1 MDFDALGQELEAEI
15 ERLGFEFVDLER
27 GGSKTRPVLR
37 IRIDKPGSE
46 PGRGVTIEDCTMVSR
61 ALEKYLEERTSVG
74 DRYVLEVSSPGI
86 ERPLVRRRD
95 FERFS
100 GKEIAVKTKTPVGAH
115 GKRVEGV
122 LLGIQDAEG
131 REQVRMELPTREI
144 VEIPREEIVRANLVF
159 RWEDEK

>member
-1 MDFDALGQELEAEI
+1 MDVDALEQELEAEI

-46 PGRGVTIEDCTMVSR
+46 PGRGVTIDDCTTVSR
-61 ALEKYLEERTSVG
+61 ALEQYLEERTSVG

-100 GKEIAVKTKTPVGAH
+100 GKEIAVKTKTPVGSY

-122 LLGIQDAEG
+122 LLGIQDTEG
-131 REQVRMELPTREI
+131 REQVRLELPTREI
-144 VEIPREEIVRANLVF
+144 VEIARDEIVRANLVF

>member
-1 MDFDALGQELEAEI
+1 MNIDALEQELEAEV

-27 GGSKTRPVLR
+27 AGSKTRPVLR
-37 IRIDKPGSE
+37 IRIDKPDSE
-46 PGRGVTIEDCTMVSR
+46 PGRGVTIADCTAVSR
-61 ALEKYLEERTSVG
+61 ALESYLEERTSIG

-86 ERPLVRRRD
+86 ERPLVKRRD

-100 GKEIAVKTKTPVGAH
+100 GKEIAVRTKTPVGEY

-131 REQVRMELPTREI
+131 REQVRLELPTREI
-144 VEIPREEIVRANLVF
+144 VEIPRDEIVRANLVF
-159 RWEDEK
+159 RWEDTR

>member
-1 MDFDALGQELEAEI
+1 MEIDALEQELEAEI

-37 IRIDKPGSE
+37 IRIDKPDSA
-46 PGRGVTIEDCTMVSR
+46 PGRGVTIEDCTKVSR
-61 ALEKYLEERTSVG
+61 GLEKYLEERASVG

-100 GKEIAVKTKTPVGAH
+100 GKEIAVKTKTPVGEH

-122 LLGIQDAEG
+122 LLGIQDTGG
-131 REQVRMELPTREI
+131 REQVRVELPTREI
-144 VEIPREEIVRANLVF
+144 VEIARDEIVRAHLVF

>member
-1 MDFDALGQELEAEI
+1 MDIDALEQELEAEI
-15 ERLGFEFVDLER
+15 ERIGFEFVDLER

-46 PGRGVTIEDCTMVSR
+46 PGRGVTIEDCTAVSR
-61 ALEKYLEERTSVG
+61 ALETYLEERTSVG

-86 ERPLVRRRD
+86 ERPLVKRRD

-100 GKEIAVKTKTPVGAH
+100 GKEIAVKTKTPIGEH

-122 LLGIQDAEG
+122 LLGIQDAGG
-131 REQVRMELPTREI
+131 REQVRLELSTQEI
-144 VEIPREEIVRANLVF
+144 VEVPRDDIVRANLVF
-159 RWEDEK
+159 RWEDDK